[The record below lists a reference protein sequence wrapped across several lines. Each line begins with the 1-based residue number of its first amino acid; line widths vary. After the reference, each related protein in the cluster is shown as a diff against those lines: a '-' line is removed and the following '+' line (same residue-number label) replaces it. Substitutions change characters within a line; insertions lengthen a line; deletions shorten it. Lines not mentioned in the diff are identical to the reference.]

1 MKQRAKLE
9 VLKKFKDTKGS
20 WIVCKDN
27 RTDRE
32 WTVPEKVF
40 NSFRYMGL
48 PPIRD
53 KVELKALEALKGRHY
68 PDIPM
73 RERYS
78 IIKDLLESTV
88 DGPIQLLFPNI

>member
-1 MKQRAKLE
+1 MKPRAKLE
-9 VLKKFKDTKGS
+9 VIRKFEDKKGN
-20 WIVCKDN
+20 WVVCKDK
-27 RTDRE
+27 RTNRE

-40 NSFRYMGL
+40 ESFRYMGL
-48 PPIRD
+48 PPIKD

-68 PDIPM
+68 LDISK

>member
-1 MKQRAKLE
+1 MKQKAKLE
-9 VLKKFKDTKGS
+9 VVKKFEDKRGN
-20 WIVCKDN
+20 WIICKDR

-40 NSFRYMGL
+40 ENFRYMGL

-53 KVELKALEALKGRHY
+53 KVEIKALEALKGRHY
-68 PDIPM
+68 PDIPTK
-73 RERYS
+73 ERYS
-78 IIKDLLESTV
+78 IIKNLLEFTV